1 MTPRPPTVHA
11 ASWGDLA
18 AAVVFVVAALFA
30 RFHYDD
36 VDGAG
41 PLQLV
46 LWSFAVAAAVR
57 ATARWMA
64 IELSGSGS
72 A

>member
-1 MTPRPPTVHA
+1 MAPRTPTVHA

-18 AAVVFVVAALFA
+18 AAAVFVVAALFA
-30 RFHYDD
+30 RLHYDD
-36 VDGAG
+36 VDAAV
-41 PLQLV
+41 PLQFV

-57 ATARWMA
+57 GAVRWMA
-64 IELSGSGS
+64 IELTGSGS